1 VLLPSVTKRG
11 IYMSFTK
18 KYASNSLGVLDY
30 KGTWNA
36 ATNTPALISST
47 GDKGDYYVVSV
58 AGSTNLDGITDWKPG
73 DWVIFSGSGWQK
85 IDNSETSHPELVG
98 LASDDHLQYLNRN
111 GIRPMTGTLDMAS
124 NDLSNVKKISLKTN
138 ITTPSYTTATSNG
151 VLTLDANSA
160 SVHFITETTPTANFT
175 VVLPNATTLALGT
188 NFELYNRT
196 SSSVF
201 IKYADGTSAG
211 ILSREAVSSLIL
223 QSNTTTN
230 GIWSPFTTEIAQQAA
245 GVISY
250 TLEQTGAFA
259 TTSATNVQITNFLL
273 VPQAGQYFI
282 NLNMVLTCSGNNAT
296 NYVTIYKNGV
306 AELGTERSSLSSGN
320 NTSFTLTTQGVIT
333 VNGLDEIRV
342 YVRTLPA
349 SGAAPTLTVSNRSI
363 IALRLGAG

>member
-1 VLLPSVTKRG
+1 
-11 IYMSFTK
+11 MSFTK

-196 SSSVF
+196 SS
-201 IKYADGTSAG
+201 
-211 ILSREAVSSLIL
+211 
-223 QSNTTTN
+223 
-230 GIWSPFTTEIAQQAA
+230 PFTTEIAQQAA